1 MDAYV
6 SIETVTRIISLTRE
20 AYERLRA
27 RKGPNKSFSHVI
39 LQLTARK
46 PLAEAAGMLSKSSV
60 KAIREAIEENRR
72 ERQGKVEAQRKWGSE
87 AFLRA
92 GEASFSDDED

>member
-1 MDAYV
+1 M
-6 SIETVTRIISLTRE
+6 TRTISLTRE

-27 RKGPNKSFSHVI
+27 RKGPNESFSDVI
-39 LQLTARK
+39 LRLTARK
-46 PLAEAAGMLSKSSV
+46 PLGEAAGMLSKSSV
-60 KAIREAIEENRR
+60 KAIREAIDETRR
-72 ERQGKVEAQRKWGSE
+72 ERQGKVDAQRKWGSE